1 MVNGRNG
8 LFRTEPVTV
17 LPGWLALRK
26 SVLSYLERCGNLIG
40 GVRNCGNLAVRGCG
54 NLQMGLYRR

>member
-8 LFRTEPVTV
+8 LFRAEPATA

-40 GVRNCGNLAVRGCG
+40 
-54 NLQMGLYRR
+54 